1 MMEAQIYYRRM
12 FAGERQ
18 SLGLHR
24 DFEPKESA
32 EATLRSGR
40 EEHNNLLAAGRCGK
54 ADYIRIYRVYM
65 EPTAQVKHA
74 KSEQA
79 S

>member
-12 FAGERQ
+12 LAGERQ
-18 SLGLHR
+18 SLGLNR
-24 DFEPKESA
+24 DFGAKEYAEP
-32 EATLRSGR
+32 TLRSGR